1 MISRFTNSLTCCT
14 GMSRLAIGA
23 ALAGLCGG
31 AKAEV
36 VYGLTTQNGL
46 IAFDSATPGAL
57 LGAAQSISGLQA
69 GEVVLGIDARPRD
82 DGSPA
87 GRLFAIS
94 DQNRMYRI
102 NPTTAA
108 ATLVNGG
115 PAFSL
120 SGVEFGFD
128 FNPTVDRI
136 RVTSNADQNIRLNPL
151 NGGLA
156 ATDTNLAY
164 AVGDANVAANPNIVA
179 SAYTNNFDGAT
190 TTTLYNIDSDLNA
203 LVTQSPPNNGTLNTV
218 GALGFDTTHLTGFDI
233 SGASG
238 VALASLNFPGD
249 VRSQLATINLMTGA
263 ASLVGTIGGVDQLR
277 DIAFVPEPGSVGLLM
292 VGALFAFRRR

>member
-1 MISRFTNSLTCCT
+1 MIRSFIITPRTTRSRGIAVIATF
-14 GMSRLAIGA
+14 A
-23 ALAGLCGG
+23 AFAGS
-31 AKAEV
+31 AHAEV

-57 LGAAQSISGLQA
+57 LGAAQSISGLQPA
-69 GEVVLGIDARPRD
+69 EIILGIDARPRD

-87 GRLFAIS
+87 GRVFAIS

-102 NPTTAA
+102 NPATGA
-108 ATLVNGG
+108 ATLVSGG

-156 ATDTNLAY
+156 ATDINLAY
-164 AVGDANVAANPNIVA
+164 AVGDVNAAANPNVVA

-190 TTTLYNIDSDLNA
+190 TTTLYNIDSELNV

-218 GALGFDTTHLTGFDI
+218 GSLGFDTTHLTGFDI

-238 VALASLNFPGD
+238 VALASLSFPGD
-249 VRSQLATINLMTGA
+249 VRSQLATVNLVTGA
-263 ASLVGTIGGVDQLR
+263 ATLIGVIGGTDLIR
-277 DIAFVPEPGSVGLLM
+277 DITFVPEPCSIGLLV
-292 VGALFAFRRR
+292 VGTLLVFRRR